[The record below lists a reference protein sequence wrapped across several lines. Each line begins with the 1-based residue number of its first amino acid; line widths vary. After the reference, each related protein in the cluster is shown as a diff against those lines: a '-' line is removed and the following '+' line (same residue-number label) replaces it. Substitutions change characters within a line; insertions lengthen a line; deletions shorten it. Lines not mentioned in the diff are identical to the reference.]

1 MKEKVKA
8 LTDQALREIGESKTQ
23 SALNDIRVRVLG
35 KSGELT
41 ALLRNMKD
49 LSPEERPEAGKIVN
63 EAREKLEEAIA
74 ARLKTLDEETLN
86 KRLKEERIDITIDE
100 KTPQM
105 GGYHPLTIV
114 RNKIVDFFTSLGCI
128 IADSP
133 EIETDYYNF
142 EALNIPADHPA
153 REMQDTFFV
162 TDNILLRSQTSA
174 GQIRTME
181 KIKPPLKMLSP
192 GRVFRADEVDATH
205 SPVFHQIEGLVVD
218 KGITLCDLKGTL
230 DLFAKQF
237 FGAQTKTRFRPSYFP
252 FTEPSVEVD
261 ASCARCGGTGCNV
274 CKGTGWIEILGA
286 GMVNRNVLVNCGIDP
301 DEYTG
306 FAFGVGLDRIT
317 NLIYGISDLR
327 TVFENDIRFL
337 KQFN

>member
-1 MKEKVKA
+1 MEESVKKLTESTLSAIEKC
-8 LTDQALREIGESKTQ
+8 ENI
-23 SALNDIRVRVLG
+23 SALNEVRVKILG

-49 LSPEERPEAGKIVN
+49 IPPEKRPEAGKIAYI
-63 EAREKLEEAIA
+63 AREKLEHAISQRQLQLENA
-74 ARLKTLDEETLN
+74 ELERRMAEE
-86 KRLKEERIDITIDE
+86 KIDISID
-100 KTPQM
+100 KRFPTV
-105 GGYHPLTIV
+105 GGLHPLNIV
-114 RNKIVDFFTSLGCI
+114 RNKIVDFFTSLGFMI
-128 IADSP
+128 TDSP

-153 REMQDTFFV
+153 REMQDTFFISG
-162 TDNILLRSQTSA
+162 NILLRSQTSA
-174 GQIRTME
+174 GQIRVME
-181 KIKPPLKMLSP
+181 KIKPPIKMLSP

-218 KGITLCDLKGTL
+218 NGITMCDLKGIL
-230 DLFAKQF
+230 DLFARKF
-237 FGAQTKTRFRPSYFP
+237 FGEQTKTRFRPSYFP

-261 ASCARCGGTGCNV
+261 ASCSQCNGKGCRV

-286 GMVNRNVLVNCGIDP
+286 GMVNRNVLSGCGINP

-317 NLIYGISDLR
+317 NIIYGITDLR